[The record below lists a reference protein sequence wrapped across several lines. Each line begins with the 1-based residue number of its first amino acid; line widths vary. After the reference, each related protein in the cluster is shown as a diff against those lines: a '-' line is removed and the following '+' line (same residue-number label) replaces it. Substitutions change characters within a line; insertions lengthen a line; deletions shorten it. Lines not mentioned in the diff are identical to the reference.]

1 MFHIYLI
8 QQGQTTNET
17 FKWAKLIKKHNEM
30 VTAHELYLELKEPE
44 NILKVENMSSLSD
57 RHYLDPRTEQFN
69 AVVHSSDA
77 SKVVTKSKYE
87 SSKIPEQAN
96 LSLVNMVQ
104 YVELGSADM
113 VCTET
118 GDSSGTRNVCGSEC
132 RWERSDST
140 SDGADSADIEVQ
152 CSSEK
157 RKVGSSSSGSTSS
170 SKRDSYSDDSDDDF
184 LLVDD
189 SEDDN
194 GYCKITHIAEGGSQ
208 EQKGDVAAMESLEKR
223 VIEPVIAMSD
233 SCCVQESHNSQT
245 STPST
250 GCPDLFSID
259 SCPKFL
265 SRPPGC
271 VPTNIY
277 KKGFFI
283 GMKNVWTP
291 PSLAALV
298 ALEKVLESR
307 AVDAVEVE
315 CVGGRYAAT
324 GHTKQEEEVNTFMGD
339 SQNDKMNMKIKST

>member
-1 MFHIYLI
+1 
-8 QQGQTTNET
+8 
-17 FKWAKLIKKHNEM
+17 
-30 VTAHELYLELKEPE
+30 
-44 NILKVENMSSLSD
+44 
-57 RHYLDPRTEQFN
+57 
-69 AVVHSSDA
+69 VHSSDA

-87 SSKIPEQAN
+87 SSKVPGQVN
-96 LSLVNMVQ
+96 FSPVNMVQ
-104 YVELGSADM
+104 HVELGSDGN
-113 VCTET
+113 VDIVST

-194 GYCKITHIAEGGSQ
+194 GFCKITHLAEGGSQ
-208 EQKGDVAAMESLEKR
+208 EQKADVAVIESLEKR
-223 VIEPVIAMSD
+223 VIEPVIAVSD
-233 SCCVQESHNSQT
+233 SCCSQQSHNSHT
-245 STPST
+245 STLPK
-250 GCPDLFSID
+250 GCPDLFSLD

-277 KKGFFI
+277 KKGFFL
-283 GMKNVWTP
+283 GMRNVWTP
-291 PSLAALV
+291 PSQAALI
-298 ALEKVLESR
+298 ALGKVLESR

-315 CVGGRYAAT
+315 CIGGRCVLT
-324 GHTKQEEEVNTFMGD
+324 GHTREEEEVNTIVGD
-339 SQNDKMNMKIKST
+339 SHNEKINTKIKST

>member
-1 MFHIYLI
+1 LI
-8 QQGQTTNET
+8 QQGKTTNET

-30 VTAHELYLELKEPE
+30 VAAHELYLELKEPE
-44 NILKVENMSSLSD
+44 IILKVENMSNLSD
-57 RHYLDPRTEQFN
+57 RYYLDPRTEQFN
-69 AVVHSSDA
+69 AVVHSSDT
-77 SKVVTKSKYE
+77 SKLVTKAKYE
-87 SSKIPEQAN
+87 RSKIPGQVN
-96 LSLVNMVQ
+96 FSPVNMVQ
-104 YVELGSADM
+104 QVELGNDGNDNM
-113 VCTET
+113 VCPGT
-118 GDSSGTRNVCGSEC
+118 GDSNGTRNVGGSEC

-140 SDGADSADIEVQ
+140 SDGADSADIVVQ

-194 GYCKITHIAEGGSQ
+194 GYCKITHVAEGGSQ
-208 EQKGDVAAMESLEKR
+208 EQRGDVAVMESLEKR
-223 VIEPVIAMSD
+223 VIEPVIAVSD
-233 SCCVQESHNSQT
+233 SCCVQESHKSHT
-245 STPST
+245 STPPK
-250 GCPDLFSID
+250 GCPDMFALD

-291 PSLAALV
+291 PSVAALT
-298 ALEKVLESR
+298 ALEKVFESK
-307 AVDAVEVE
+307 AVDALEVE
-315 CVGGRYAAT
+315 CIGGRCVT
-324 GHTKQEEEVNTFMGD
+324 GHINEEEEVNTILGD
-339 SQNDKMNMKIKST
+339 SHNDRISMKIKST

>member
-1 MFHIYLI
+1 ML
-8 QQGQTTNET
+8 
-17 FKWAKLIKKHNEM
+17 A
-30 VTAHELYLELKEPE
+30 AHELYLELKEPE
-44 NILKVENMSSLSD
+44 NILMVENMSNLSD

-69 AVVHSSDA
+69 AVVHSSNT

-87 SSKIPEQAN
+87 NSKVPGQVN
-96 LSLVNMVQ
+96 FSPVNMVQ
-104 YVELGSADM
+104 HVELGSDGSDDM
-113 VCTET
+113 VCAGT
-118 GDSSGTRNVCGSEC
+118 GDSNGTRNVCGSEC

-189 SEDDN
+189 SEDDI
-194 GYCKITHIAEGGSQ
+194 GYCKITQLAEGGSQ
-208 EQKGDVAAMESLEKR
+208 EQKGDVALTEGLEKR
-223 VIEPVIAMSD
+223 AVEPVIAVSD
-233 SCCVQESHNSQT
+233 SCCVQESHNSHT
-245 STPST
+245 STPPK
-250 GCPDLFSID
+250 GCPDLFSLD

-271 VPTNIY
+271 VPINIY

-291 PSLAALV
+291 PSLAALI
-298 ALEKVLESR
+298 ALEKVLESK
-307 AVDAVEVE
+307 AVDAVEVG
-315 CVGGRYAAT
+315 CIGGRCVLT
-324 GHTKQEEEVNTFMGD
+324 GHSKEEEEVNTILGD
-339 SQNDKMNMKIKST
+339 SHNEKANIKIKST